1 MSDSWQYY
9 LIKMASRFISLLPY
23 RVVLYLGRLLG
34 ALYYRVAARQR
45 RRAMTQLQECLAV
58 SLPEAENIVRTLFVN
73 LSQTF
78 FEVLYMPSLTPSNIQ
93 KLVTIE
99 NRHYLEEAL
108 VQGKGVI
115 ALSAHIGNWEW
126 LGAALAMNGFPV
138 ASVTK
143 PQPNQQHT
151 RILNEYRQKAGIASF
166 SRDNSEVIGAAKA
179 LKQGRVLGFFI
190 DQDGGPGGIF
200 TPFLG
205 KMSSTPQG
213 AAAFARK
220 FQSPIVPVFI
230 VRRPG
235 GGHRIIVRPYFNYE
249 DTGHEERD
257 MYNLTLKMN
266 RIIEDTIRAY
276 PDEWLWFQ
284 KRWNTPFESQH
295 ASIPRMAGEV
305 IEKN

>member
-1 MSDSWQYY
+1 MCDSWQYY
-9 LIKMASRFISLLPY
+9 LIKMTSRLISLLPY
-23 RVVLYLGRLLG
+23 HVVLYLGSLLG
-34 ALYYRVAARQR
+34 PLYYRVAARQR
-45 RRAMTQLQECLAV
+45 RRAIAQIQECLHI
-58 SLPEAENIVRTLFVN
+58 SPLEAENIIRNLFVN
-73 LSQTF
+73 LSRTF
-78 FEVLYMPSLTPSNIQ
+78 LEVLYMPSLTPSNIQ

-108 VQGKGVI
+108 VKGKGVI
-115 ALSAHIGNWEW
+115 ALSSHIGNWEW

-143 PQPNQQHT
+143 PQPNKQHT
-151 RILNEYRQKAGIASF
+151 RLLNEYRQRAGIASF

-190 DQDGGPGGIF
+190 DQDGGPGGVF

-220 FQSPIVPVFI
+220 FKSPIVPLFI
-230 VRRPG
+230 VRRPD
-235 GGHRIIVRPYFNYE
+235 GGHRIIVRPYFYYE

-266 RIIEDTIRAY
+266 SIVEDIIRTY

-284 KRWNTPFESQH
+284 KRWNTPFENH
-295 ASIPRMAGEV
+295 HESIPRMAGEV